1 MIWTHVRRGLL
12 AGLLAGFLAGLFG
25 FAFGVP
31 TLDRAV
37 DLEDR
42 VQRGEHSHE
51 EEVFDR
57 GEQKAGLF
65 LATTLYG
72 TAVGGIFGLVS
83 ACFRGRTSLRSAW
96 VRSLAL
102 SGAIFTGA
110 VFLPFLK
117 YPPNPPGIGTA
128 PETLAAR
135 TTAYLAMVVLSLLV
149 LFFAWRLSW
158 GIKSFAAPTRHL
170 SVSGFLLV
178 SWGLLLALMPDFG
191 DVGEAPIDLVW
202 EFRLSALGTQ
212 AVLWA
217 GIGGVFGLLG
227 EKAEAQEAVGSR
239 DAATVAA
246 GGGPR

>member
-1 MIWTHVRRGLL
+1 
-12 AGLLAGFLAGLFG
+12 
-25 FAFGVP
+25 
-31 TLDRAV
+31 
-37 DLEDR
+37 
-42 VQRGEHSHE
+42 
-51 EEVFDR
+51 
-57 GEQKAGLF
+57 
-65 LATTLYG
+65 
-72 TAVGGIFGLVS
+72 
-83 ACFRGRTSLRSAW
+83 
-96 VRSLAL
+96 
-102 SGAIFTGA
+102 
-110 VFLPFLK
+110 
-117 YPPNPPGIGTA
+117 
-128 PETLAAR
+128 
-135 TTAYLAMVVLSLLV
+135 MVVLSLLV

>member
-117 YPPNPPGIGTA
+117 YPSNPPGIGTA
-128 PETLAAR
+128 PETLAAH